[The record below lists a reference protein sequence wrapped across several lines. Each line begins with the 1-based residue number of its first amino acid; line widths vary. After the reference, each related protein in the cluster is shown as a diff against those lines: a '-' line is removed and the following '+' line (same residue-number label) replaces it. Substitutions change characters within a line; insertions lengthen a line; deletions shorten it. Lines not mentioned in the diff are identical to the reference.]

1 MLLILAGVT
10 IATLTGDNGLL
21 TKAGEAKNATEV
33 AEEKD
38 IIPISTIQAKSE
50 NRYGNLEESNFTRTL
65 NTNSKVGNKAS
76 IIDSDMDSFTVKFES
91 NRYYEVNKD
100 GNISY
105 IENATGEK
113 ILKVQCVNSKKEILG
128 EFEYII
134 VTDKYSKSP
143 PSIDKYESSEEI
155 IEGEIIEN
163 KTIQVMYYLICND
176 DTTLIFTGLD
186 SNGNITTNENE
197 IVNYMVGD
205 GNSAERGNGLKEKN
219 IQSIILIPENYKN
232 KKVTRIYRNS
242 FSYIN
247 NTTKFII
254 SDTIDTIDDYV
265 LSSTNVEELIIGKK
279 VSKLPYSHSFITNP
293 KLRKVIIKSEIID
306 YSIAPFHGSPN
317 FNQIVLEGN
326 EDKYK
331 LISDIVFSRDEKTL
345 LLCPT
350 GKTGKYIIP
359 NNTER
364 IKKGAFQYGKIE
376 EVEIP
381 DSVTVFEDYIFSDC
395 DQLKSVKLGKN
406 INSVGGWTYISCL

>member
-1 MLLILAGVT
+1 M
-10 IATLTGDNGLL
+10 

-38 IIPISTIQAKSE
+38 IISISTIQAKSE

-91 NRYYEVNKD
+91 NRYYEVDKN
-100 GNISY
+100 GNIEY
-105 IENATGEK
+105 IQNVTGEK
-113 ILKVQCVNSKKEILG
+113 TLTIQCVNSKNEVLG
-128 EFEYII
+128 EYEYTI
-134 VTDKYSKSP
+134 VTNNYSKLP
-143 PSIDKYESSEEI
+143 PTINKYESSEEK
-155 IEGEIIEN
+155 IEGEITEN
-163 KTIQVMYYLICND
+163 KTIQVLYYLICND

-205 GNSAERGNGLKEKN
+205 GNSTEKGNGLKEKN

-232 KKVTRIYRNS
+232 KKVTRIYKNS
-242 FSYIN
+242 FSYIK

-265 LSSTNVEELIIGKK
+265 LYSTNVEELIIGKK
-279 VSKLPYSHSFITNP
+279 VSKIPYSHSFMTNQ

-306 YSIAPFHGSPN
+306 YDIAPFHGSSN
-317 FNQIVLEGN
+317 FNQIILEGN

-331 LISDIVFSRDEKTL
+331 LISDIVFSKDEKTL

-364 IKKGAFQYGKIE
+364 IKKGAFEYGKIE

-381 DSVTVFEDYIFSDC
+381 DSVTVLEDYIFSDC

-406 INSVGGWTYISCL
+406 INSVGGRTYISCL